1 MNESTFAIDELS
13 FPEYAEGRLA
23 TNQESGNRLENV
35 ANISD
40 CAEIFHGRVGALGTP
55 LVSYKKSR
63 AASRHRRI
71 RVGSAE

>member
-23 TNQESGNRLENV
+23 TNQESGNRLGNM

-40 CAEIFHGRVGALGTP
+40 CAEIFHSRVGALGTP

-71 RVGSAE
+71 RIGSAE